1 MAKKDF
7 SGVNTRSVYNQIADA
22 TAEPDQQDEQQA
34 QEAQKKPRK
43 TYTADEK
50 ARIMAEGRTQGC
62 KDVKLKR
69 INMAFTPDVY
79 DYIRTMARVRGESIS
94 TFTRYIF
101 IRSMDENREL
111 YEQAK
116 AFRDSL

>member
-22 TAEPDQQDEQQA
+22 TAEPDQQEEQQA

-43 TYTADEK
+43 TYTEQ
-50 ARIMAEGRTQGC
+50 EGQQFIAAGKTQGR
-62 KDVKLKR
+62 KGLKAVR
-69 INMAFTPDVY
+69 INMAFTPEVY
-79 DYIRTMARVRGESIS
+79 DYIKTLSRVRGESIQK
-94 TFTRYIF
+94 FIEYIF
-101 IRSMDENREL
+101 ARSMDENREL